1 MDGAQHP
8 EGPGSRLGQNHAVL
22 MLGAPGAGKGTQS
35 REVSRKF
42 GIPQIS
48 TGEMLRDAIHNK
60 TELGRKVQPVIESG
74 GLVPDGLVCELVE
87 QRTAEADCKRGFIL
101 DGFPRNLEQALFLDR
116 LLEARG
122 CNTPV
127 ALDIQVGED
136 LLIKRLTGRR
146 ICPKCGT
153 AYNIYFNPPQNDE
166 LCDKEGAALT
176 YRSDDSEEAIRVRLQ
191 EYETQTK
198 PLVDHYRSL
207 GVLHEID
214 GSCPA
219 RDVTSEI
226 FRLLRTS

>member
-1 MDGAQHP
+1 M
-8 EGPGSRLGQNHAVL
+8 
-22 MLGAPGAGKGTQS
+22 
-35 REVSRKF
+35 
-42 GIPQIS
+42 
-48 TGEMLRDAIHNK
+48 
-60 TELGRKVQPVIESG
+60 
-74 GLVPDGLVCELVE
+74 
-87 QRTAEADCKRGFIL
+87 
-101 DGFPRNLEQALFLDR
+101 
-116 LLEARG
+116 
-122 CNTPV
+122 
-127 ALDIQVGED
+127 ALDLEVGED

-146 ICPKCGT
+146 ICSKCGT

-166 LCDKEGAALT
+166 LCDKDGSALT

-214 GSCPA
+214 GNCHA